1 MFFDKP
7 APTRDM
13 QGAANWYEHQ
23 ARIAQ
28 EIRRARERT
37 LCVIRAEGDSI
48 VGGPE
53 VLCDAEL
60 PDSWRPRSDTVLT
73 P

>member
-7 APTRDM
+7 APQMDM
-13 QGAANWYEHQ
+13 QAKVDWYEHQ

-28 EIRRARERT
+28 EIRKARERT
-37 LCVIRAEGDSI
+37 LAVVRKEAGEIT
-48 VGGPE
+48 VGAQ